1 MNRLSN
7 KFKGRSIKD
16 IMRMDIDEFSH
27 LSKTELR
34 QAVSRLADAA
44 NKRLKRMKKT
54 DLVSPA
60 QIEAIDSG
68 GKFSTRGKSE
78 IELQIEFRRVSSFL
92 SDKTSTAKGARE
104 YMEETRHAIKDVF
117 GIDINKSDFTELIRG
132 FSQILNESPDFQ
144 SRALR
149 YKSLKNFNI
158 GLADNQMTTQELS
171 DDVVSIL
178 NRYYQPGGSQYEGV
192 ANYFGFN

>member
-1 MNRLSN
+1 MSN

-16 IMRMDIDEFSH
+16 IMQMDIDEFSH

-44 NKRLKRMKKT
+44 NKRLKRMSKS
-54 DLVSPA
+54 DVVSPA
-60 QIEAIDSG
+60 YMEAMDSG
-68 GKFSTRGKSE
+68 NKFSTKGKSE
-78 IELQIEFRRVSSFL
+78 IELQIEFRRVSNFL
-92 SDKTSTAKGARE
+92 QDKTSTIKGAKE
-104 YMEETRHAIKDVF
+104 YMEETRKNLKDSF
-117 GIDINKSDFTELIRG
+117 GIEINKSDFAELIKEYGR
-132 FSQILNESPDFQ
+132 IINESPDFQ

-158 GLADNQMTTQELS
+158 GLANNQMTTTELS

-178 NRYYQPGGSQYEGV
+178 NRYYQPGGSQYEGT

>member
-1 MNRLSN
+1 MSNR
-7 KFKGRSIKD
+7 FKGKSIKD
-16 IMRMDIDEFSH
+16 IMDISIDEFSH

-34 QAVSRLADAA
+34 QAVSRLASTA
-44 NKRLKRMKKT
+44 NKRIKRMSQS

-60 QIEAIDSG
+60 YLEVLDNE
-68 GKFSTRGKSE
+68 GKFSNRGKSE
-78 IELQIEFRRVSSFL
+78 IELQIEFRRVSNFL
-92 SDKTSTAKGARE
+92 QDKTSTSKGAKE
-104 YMEETRHAIKDVF
+104 YMEETRQAMKDVF
-117 GIDINKSDFTELIRG
+117 GIDINKSDFAELIRG
-132 FSQILNESPDFQ
+132 YSHILNESPDFQ

-158 GLADNQMTTQELS
+158 GLANNQMTTHELS

-178 NRYYQPGGSQYEGV
+178 NRYYQPGGSQYEGT

>member
-1 MNRLSN
+1 M
-7 KFKGRSIKD
+7 D
-16 IMRMDIDEFSH
+16 IGIDEFSH

-44 NKRLKRMKKT
+44 NKRIRRMSQSEF
-54 DLVSPA
+54 VSPA
-60 QIEAIDSG
+60 YLEVMDNE

-78 IELQIEFRRVSSFL
+78 IELQIEFRRVSNFL
-92 SDKTSTAKGARE
+92 QDKTSTSKGAKE
-104 YMEETRHAIKDVF
+104 YMEETRQAMKDVF
-117 GIDINKSDFTELIRG
+117 GIDINKSDFAELIRG
-132 FSQILNESPDFQ
+132 YSHILNESPDFQ

-158 GLADNQMTTQELS
+158 GLANNQMTTQELS

-178 NRYYQPGGSQYEGV
+178 NRYYQPGGSQYEGT

>member
-1 MNRLSN
+1 MS
-7 KFKGRSIKD
+7 
-16 IMRMDIDEFSH
+16 MDIDEFSH

-44 NKRLKRMKKT
+44 NKRLKRMEKT
-54 DLVSPA
+54 ELVSPA
-60 QIEAIDSG
+60 QIESIDSG
-68 GKFSTRGKSE
+68 GRFSTRGKSE
-78 IELQIEFRRVSSFL
+78 IELQIEFRRVASFL
-92 SDKTSTAKGARE
+92 SDKTSTAKGAKE
-104 YMEETRHAIKDVF
+104 YMEETRRTIKDVF
-117 GIDINKSDFTELIRG
+117 GIDINKSDFAELIRG
-132 FSQILNESPDFQ
+132 YSHILNESPDFQ

-158 GLADNQMTTQELS
+158 GLANNQMTTQELS

-178 NRYYQPGGSQYEGV
+178 NRYYQPGGSQYEGT

>member
-1 MNRLSN
+1 MSNR
-7 KFKGRSIKD
+7 FKGRSVKD
-16 IMRMDIDEFSH
+16 IMNMDIDEFSH

-34 QAVSRLADAA
+34 QAVSRLADTA
-44 NKRLKRMKKT
+44 NKRLKRMAKSE
-54 DLVSPA
+54 LVSPA
-60 QIEAIDSG
+60 YIEALDSG

-78 IELQIEFRRVSSFL
+78 IELQIEFRRVANFL
-92 SDKTSTAKGARE
+92 SDKTSTSKGAKE
-104 YMEETRHAIKDVF
+104 YMEETRQAIKDVF
-117 GIDINKSDFTELIRG
+117 GIDINKSDFAELIRG
-132 FSQILNESPDFQ
+132 YSQILNESPDFQ

-158 GLADNQMTTQELS
+158 GLANNQMTTTELS

-192 ANYFGFN
+192 ASYFGFN

>member
-1 MNRLSN
+1 MSNR
-7 KFKGRSIKD
+7 FKGKSIKD
-16 IMRMDIDEFSH
+16 IMGMSIDEFSH

-34 QAVSRLADAA
+34 QAVSRLADTA
-44 NKRLKRMKKT
+44 NKRLKRMAQT
-54 DLVSPA
+54 ELVSPA

-78 IELQIEFRRVSSFL
+78 IELQIEFRRVSNFL
-92 SDKTSTAKGARE
+92 SDKTSTSKGAKE
-104 YMEETRHAIKDVF
+104 YMEETRQAIKDVF
-117 GIDINKSDFTELIRG
+117 GIDINKSDFAELIRG
-132 FSQILNESPDFQ
+132 YSHILNESPDFQ

-158 GLADNQMTTQELS
+158 GLADNQMTTTELS

-178 NRYYQPGGSQYEGV
+178 NRYYQPGGSQYEGT
-192 ANYFGFN
+192 ASYFGFN

>member
-1 MNRLSN
+1 MIN
-7 KFKGRSIKD
+7 KFKGRSVQD
-16 IMRMDIDEFSH
+16 IIRMDADEFAH

-44 NKRLKRMKKT
+44 NKRMKRISKS

-60 QIEAIDSG
+60 YLEAIDNG
-68 GKFSTRGKSE
+68 GRFSTRGKSE
-78 IELQIEFRRVSSFL
+78 IELQIEFRRVSNFL
-92 SDKTSTAKGARE
+92 QDKTSTSKGAKE
-104 YMEETRHAIKDVF
+104 YMEETRQAIKDVF
-117 GIDINKSDFTELIRG
+117 GISINKSDFAELIRG
-132 FSQILNESPDFQ
+132 YSQILNESPDFQ

-149 YKSLKNFNI
+149 YKSLKNFTI
-158 GLADNQMTTQELS
+158 GLENNQMTTKELS

-192 ANYFGFN
+192 ASYFGFN

>member
-1 MNRLSN
+1 MSN
-7 KFKGRSIKD
+7 KFKGKFIKD
-16 IMRMDIDEFSH
+16 IMSMSIDEFSH

-34 QAVSRLADAA
+34 QAVSRLADTA
-44 NKRLKRMKKT
+44 NKRLKRMANT
-54 DLVSPA
+54 ELVSPA

-78 IELQIEFRRVSSFL
+78 IELQIEFRRVSNFL
-92 SDKTSTAKGARE
+92 SDKTSTSKGARE
-104 YMEETRHAIKDVF
+104 YMEETRQAIKDVF
-117 GIDINKSDFTELIRG
+117 GIDINKSDFAELIRG
-132 FSQILNESPDFQ
+132 YSQILNESPDFQ

-158 GLADNQMTTQELS
+158 GLADNQMTTTELS

-178 NRYYQPGGSQYEGV
+178 NRYYQPGGSQYEGT
-192 ANYFGFN
+192 AGYFGFN